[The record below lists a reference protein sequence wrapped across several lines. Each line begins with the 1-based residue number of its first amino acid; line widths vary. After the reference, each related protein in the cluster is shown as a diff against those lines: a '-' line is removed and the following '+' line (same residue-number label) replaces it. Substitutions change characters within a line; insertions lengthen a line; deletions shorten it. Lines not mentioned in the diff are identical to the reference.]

1 MERKPIISV
10 ENLSKYYGKSTG
22 VENIS
27 FDVQQGEIFGFLGP
41 NGAGK
46 TTTIRILLDLLR
58 PSSGQV
64 KLFKRE
70 IRGNSLNIR
79 RKIGY
84 LPGEFSAYG
93 HLTGFE
99 FFALMAHIRH
109 CKFPTDSPLIGRFDL
124 SKRDLQKKI
133 KALSHGTLQKLGII
147 QALFHKPELL
157 ILDEPT
163 TGLDPL
169 MKEVLYDIL
178 LQENRHGASIFFSSH
193 NLGEVE
199 KLCHRVA
206 IIRKGK
212 LAGLES
218 IEVLKEKAGQMIE
231 FTLYEDLHDISL
243 PGAEL
248 IRQQNNRFTFRLRG
262 KIIPLLKKLADMPV
276 QDVSI
281 SEPDLEDLF
290 MQYYRN
296 GKEEKDELL

>member
-1 MERKPIISV
+1 MEGETIISV
-10 ENLSKYYGKSTG
+10 ENLSKYYGKSPG

-27 FDVQQGEIFGFLGP
+27 FDVQEGEIFGFLGP

-58 PSSGQV
+58 SSSGQV
-64 KLFKRE
+64 KLFDRE
-70 IRGNSLNIR
+70 VRGDSLGIR

-93 HLTGFE
+93 HLSGFE

-109 CKFPTDSPLIGRFDL
+109 CRFPTDSPLIRRFDL

-178 LQENRHGASIFFSSH
+178 LQENRRGVSIFFSSH
-193 NLGEVE
+193 NLDEVE

-206 IIRKGK
+206 IIRSGK
-212 LAGLES
+212 IAGLET
-218 IEVLKEKAGQMIE
+218 IEVMKEKAGQMIE
-231 FTLYEDLHDISL
+231 ITLNEDLQAISL

-248 IRQQNNRFTFRLRG
+248 IKQQNNRLTFRLKG
-262 KIIPLLKKLADMPV
+262 KIIPLLKKLAALPV

-281 SEPDLEDLF
+281 SKPDLEDLF
-290 MQYYRN
+290 MQYYRD
-296 GKEEKDELL
+296 GKEGEG